1 MKQNLDFKYLKE
13 RIGPNTSHWQIIT
26 FTPQDPSTYASYLL
40 LKQQYRK
47 LDPEVKR
54 AQDSWHYLFIA
65 KRTFLRH
72 RRKDGIWRC
81 HYCTAKL
88 DRMAKRGSSGCNPKI
103 VTIDHVVP
111 SLLCDDPTNSS
122 NWVCCCRRCNQTKGA
137 RSYEEFV
144 STLPKK
150 HQDRIYGRGE

>member
-1 MKQNLDFKYLKE
+1 MRQNTNFKYLKE
-13 RIGPNTSHWQIIT
+13 KVGAKSRHWQIIT
-26 FTPQDPSTYASYLL
+26 FVPNDPSTYASYLL

-47 LDPEVKR
+47 LDIEIKR
-54 AQDSWHYLFIA
+54 ARDSWHYLFIS

-88 DRMAKRGSSGCNPKI
+88 DRMGKRNGRSQHPKM

-111 SLLCDDPTNSS
+111 ALICKDPTDSS
-122 NWVCCCRRCNQTKGA
+122 NWACCCKRCNTTKGSK
-137 RSYEEFV
+137 SYDVFV
-144 STLPKK
+144 ATLPEK
-150 HQDRIYGRGE
+150 HRKRIYETCE